1 MSLSL
6 CVCECAG
13 VCLYVCVS
21 VRVCVCASEC
31 VSICVC
37 LKLQIKRNRNEL
49 KSLWGAKQTTQ
60 HTKPRRRRQ
69 RRISAACKEGSET
82 VATAPSNGLQL
93 TNLGVAGCRRCHR
106 CCCSSCGLVAGSDP
120 VGRARRSCE
129 SCSLSLA
136 FSMPTFVPFGQQSAR
151 RGRAREEGRRGGVA

>member
-1 MSLSL
+1 MCVQVCGCVLLCLS
-6 CVCECAG
+6 VS
-13 VCLYVCVS
+13 VS
-21 VRVCVCASEC
+21 VRVCVCVSEC

-49 KSLWGAKQTTQ
+49 KSLWSAKQTTQ
-60 HTKPRRRRQ
+60 HTKPRRRR
-69 RRISAACKEGSET
+69 RISAECKEGSET

-93 TNLGVAGCRRCHR
+93 TNLGVAGCRR

-151 RGRAREEGRRGGVA
+151 QGKGGGVA